1 MGEDALVSPAEL
13 KGNLMALALLPGAL
27 RSSWLFFFCEELRG
41 SASP

>member
-27 RSSWLFFFCEELRG
+27 RSSWLFFFVKN
-41 SASP
+41 